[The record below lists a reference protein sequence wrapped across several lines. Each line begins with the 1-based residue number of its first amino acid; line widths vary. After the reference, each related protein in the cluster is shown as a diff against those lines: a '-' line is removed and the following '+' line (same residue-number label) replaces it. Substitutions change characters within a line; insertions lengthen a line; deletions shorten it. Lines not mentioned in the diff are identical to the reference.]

1 MIPLVTFNLKRKYL
15 NKSTAIKGI
24 IVFLVIGLFV
34 FSDKIGAYFQDTNK
48 SLVYLDKAE
57 GCIINDFEELV
68 IQANIQNNQENRLS
82 CLKDGN
88 WLLKN
93 STLNNNEIQELEN
106 NLFSIKGSNKLIIE
120 ENVDAGNDYYIH
132 LIIFTIVYF
141 LGLSQSVGSSQR
153 IIEEKL
159 NNMVD
164 IFLMHLGSM
173 KYLLFHVLQ
182 GWIYLLV
189 EFTMATIMFS
199 IWSTIRFYYDS
210 FGGVKEIVI
219 NNFNSNISEIVYLD
233 KLLVM
238 LLVLFVGV
246 LTIQTITIVY
256 VSKTKRVEEI
266 STTMIPIHLVMVL
279 NYYLCFYIYNGR
291 LLDDG
296 VHSLLKFIPLFNALL
311 IPMSMLDK
319 ELSYYMIGLFVIS
332 IIWFVMVMMCG
343 KDKFRKNL
351 LNIKKLRYFNLRS

>member
-1 MIPLVTFNLKRKYL
+1 MTSLITFNLKRKYL

-24 IVFLVIGLFV
+24 IVFLVIGV
-34 FSDKIGAYFQDTNK
+34 FMFADKIGAYLQDTNR
-48 SLVYLDKAE
+48 SLVYLNKDE

-68 IQANIQNNQENRLS
+68 IEPGIQGSHENRLS
-82 CLKDGN
+82 CLEDGD

-93 STLNNNEIQELEN
+93 STLNDNEIRELEN
-106 NLFSIKGSNKLIIE
+106 NLFSNKGSNKLIIE
-120 ENVDAGNDYYIH
+120 ENRETGNDYSIH

-141 LGLSQSVGSSQR
+141 LGLSQSVSSSQR

-164 IFLMHLGSM
+164 TFLTRLGSM

-189 EFTMATIMFS
+189 EFIMAKAMFL
-199 IWSTIRFYYDS
+199 IWSIIRFYYDS

-219 NNFNSNISEIVYLD
+219 NNFDSNISEIVYLD

-238 LLVLFVGV
+238 LLILFVGV
-246 LTIQTITIVY
+246 LTIQTITVIY

-279 NYYLCFYIYNGR
+279 NYYLCFYMYNGK
-291 LLDDG
+291 LLNDSVFG
-296 VHSLLKFIPLFNALL
+296 TLKFLPLLNTLL

-319 ELSYYMIGLFVIS
+319 ELTYYMIGMFGISIMWFVI
-332 IIWFVMVMMCG
+332 VMMCG